1 MPESFAPLVVAAQK
15 QFGFTHVLAG
25 ASAFGKSLIPRVAAL
40 LDVSPISDVIAIE
53 SADTFK
59 RTIYAG
65 KLSSLVRKCQF
76 FTMLSPCRKCYS
88 YP

>member
-1 MPESFAPLVVAAQK
+1 MENSVLKGFLPEHLAPLVVAAQK

-25 ASAFGKSLIPRVAAL
+25 ASAFGKTIVPRVAAL

-65 KLSSLVRKCQF
+65 NVMANFYLHLF
-76 FTMLSPCRKCYS
+76 
-88 YP
+88 